1 MGEKGVVDL
10 ENMGEKG
17 VIWDYPP
24 DANLQQP
31 ELQPQN
37 KAFSL
42 KKMVPGSLKM
52 TSEAAGT
59 RSVIFSI
66 KGYPCMPRAGR
77 HSIQGMAGHFGQTR
91 KQNPLCFISKT
102 IINCAHALLTRSLW
116 IHMHTNTHTQ
126 KFLFALLLQPK
137 VCICAIMHHS

>member
-42 KKMVPGSLKM
+42 KKNGS
-52 TSEAAGT
+52 
-59 RSVIFSI
+59 RQ
-66 KGYPCMPRAGR
+66 P
-77 HSIQGMAGHFGQTR
+77 
-91 KQNPLCFISKT
+91 QNDL
-102 IINCAHALLTRSLW
+102 
-116 IHMHTNTHTQ
+116 
-126 KFLFALLLQPK
+126 
-137 VCICAIMHHS
+137 